1 MNLSDKQKS
10 IRKLKFFAGGDVAI
24 YLASLLLIV
33 TFTLIAFAVPK
44 DKGDTFSVYYREEC
58 IFQGSLSD
66 DARYLFVIENG
77 VGEVRACQNDL
88 LNSDYNIIVVSN
100 GKVCVQE
107 ASCPDHTCVYQGA
120 TDWGEIICLPHNMKI
135 VVEGEGLVTDL

>member
-66 DARYLFVIENG
+66 DARYLFVIEMG
-77 VGEVRACQNDL
+77 SVR
-88 LNSDYNIIVVSN
+88 Y
-100 GKVCVQE
+100 
-107 ASCPDHTCVYQGA
+107 
-120 TDWGEIICLPHNMKI
+120 
-135 VVEGEGLVTDL
+135 GLAKMIY